1 MLIPGAQVLLP
12 FAIAADVG
20 GIINTATNWKNI
32 DNIGEGLAS
41 YGIGATT
48 GTLTAVNPVLGATV
62 GGAINQ
68 GGNEIIRQT
77 GKGIGLGDVNW
88 GTVGGQ
94 AVLGAAVGGVT
105 YGVGTAINK
114 TGITSKILDATG
126 ITNNAARNIVGSTI
140 NGVMVGTTVGLGR
153 GVGTGIMTGEWNLG
167 EYIWKGAAYGGAGG
181 LLYGSLTE
189 IGFQAQLKWGRNAV
203 LNSKNTDA
211 ISKGW
216 QKYLERLQ
224 RINKGAGIDV
234 QGTGEITVVYDTQAG
249 TSTVYID
256 AVPNAYWQP
265 PAPYQYN
272 SSTLYQNILR
282 LRLY

>member
-1 MLIPGAQVLLP
+1 LNNPLIYTDPDGEFIFTLACLLIPVAQVLLP

-114 TGITSKILDATG
+114 TGNFK
-126 ITNNAARNIVGSTI
+126 
-140 NGVMVGTTVGLGR
+140 
-153 GVGTGIMTGEWNLG
+153 NLG
-167 EYIWKGAAYGGAGG
+167 CNGNNE
-181 LLYGSLTE
+181 
-189 IGFQAQLKWGRNAV
+189 
-203 LNSKNTDA
+203 
-211 ISKGW
+211 
-216 QKYLERLQ
+216 
-224 RINKGAGIDV
+224 
-234 QGTGEITVVYDTQAG
+234 
-249 TSTVYID
+249 
-256 AVPNAYWQP
+256 
-265 PAPYQYN
+265 
-272 SSTLYQNILR
+272 
-282 LRLY
+282 